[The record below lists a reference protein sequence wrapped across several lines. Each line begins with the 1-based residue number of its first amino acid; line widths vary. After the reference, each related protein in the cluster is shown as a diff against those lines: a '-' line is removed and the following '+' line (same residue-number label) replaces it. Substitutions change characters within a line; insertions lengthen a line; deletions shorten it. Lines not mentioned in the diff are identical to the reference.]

1 MANYPYLSE
10 EEFKPQLLNSI
21 FQYAS
26 ELFDKNPDPTEDE
39 LKSINE
45 EVNKRADNF
54 CEINGYRKTFTV
66 NVDIDVDRGE
76 ESHTDLTGR
85 YIIITPS
92 VRNYTLEV
100 LEPKQKF
107 TI

>member
-10 EEFKPQLLNSI
+10 EEFKPKLLNSI

-26 ELFDKNPDPTEDE
+26 ELFDKNPNPNEDE

-54 CEINGYRKTFTV
+54 CKLNGYRKTFTV
-66 NVDIDVDRGE
+66 NVDRGE

-92 VRNYTLEV
+92 VRHYTLEV
-100 LEPKQKF
+100 LEPKQKL

>member
-1 MANYPYLSE
+1 MANYPYLPI
-10 EEFKPQLLNSI
+10 EEFKPKLLNSI

-26 ELFDKNPDPTEDE
+26 ELFDKNPNPNEDE

-54 CEINGYRKTFTV
+54 CKINGYRKTFTV
-66 NVDIDVDRGE
+66 NIDTEGVIPDSGQ
-76 ESHTDLTGR
+76 LF
-85 YIIITPS
+85 IITPS
-92 VRNYTLEV
+92 IMNYTLEV
-100 LEPKQKF
+100 LEPKQKL

>member
-1 MANYPYLSE
+1 MANYPYLPI
-10 EEFKPQLLNSI
+10 EEFNSLGLNSI

-26 ELFDKNPDPTEDE
+26 ELFDKNPNPNEDE

-54 CEINGYRKTFTV
+54 CKINGYRKTFTV
-66 NVDIDVDRGE
+66 NIDTEGVIPDSGQ
-76 ESHTDLTGR
+76 LF
-85 YIIITPS
+85 IITPS
-92 VRNYTLEV
+92 VMNYTLEV
-100 LEPKQKF
+100 LEPKQKL

>member
-10 EEFKPQLLNSI
+10 EEFKPKLCCSI

-26 ELFDKNPDPTEDE
+26 ELFNKNPDPTEDE

-54 CEINGYRKTFTV
+54 CELNGYRKTFTV
-66 NVDIDVDRGE
+66 NVDIGVNRGE
-76 ESHTDLTGR
+76 ESHMDLHYLHQNNR
-85 YIIITPS
+85 QP
-92 VRNYTLEV
+92 LENPHY
-100 LEPKQKF
+100 L
-107 TI
+107 

>member
-10 EEFKPQLLNSI
+10 EEFKPKLCCSI

-26 ELFDKNPDPTEDE
+26 ELFNKNPDPTEDE

-54 CEINGYRKTFTV
+54 CELNGYRKTFTV
-66 NVDIDVDRGE
+66 NIDTERVIPDSGQLF
-76 ESHTDLTGR
+76 T
-85 YIIITPS
+85 ITPS

-100 LEPKQKF
+100 LELSKKL
-107 TI
+107 TS

>member
-1 MANYPYLSE
+1 MANYPYLPMD
-10 EEFKPQLLNSI
+10 EFKPKLLNSI

-26 ELFDKNPDPTEDE
+26 ELFDKNPNPNEDE

-54 CEINGYRKTFTV
+54 CKINGYRKTFTV
-66 NVDIDVDRGE
+66 NINTERVIPDSGQ
-76 ESHTDLTGR
+76 LF
-85 YIIITPS
+85 IITPS
-92 VRNYTLEV
+92 VMNYTLEV
-100 LEPKQKF
+100 LEPKQKL

>member
-1 MANYPYLSE
+1 MANYPYLPI
-10 EEFKPQLLNSI
+10 EEFKPKLLNSI

-26 ELFDKNPDPTEDE
+26 ELFDKNPNPNEDE

-54 CEINGYRKTFTV
+54 CKINGYRKTFTV
-66 NVDIDVDRGE
+66 NIDIERVIPDSGQ
-76 ESHTDLTGR
+76 LF
-85 YIIITPS
+85 IITSS
-92 VRNYTLEV
+92 VMNYTLEV
-100 LEPKQKF
+100 LEPKQKL

>member
-1 MANYPYLSE
+1 MANYPYLPI
-10 EEFKPQLLNSI
+10 EEFKPKLLNSI

-26 ELFDKNPDPTEDE
+26 ELFDKNPNPNEDE

-54 CEINGYRKTFTV
+54 CKINGYRKTFTV
-66 NVDIDVDRGE
+66 NIDTEGVIPDSGQ
-76 ESHTDLTGR
+76 LL
-85 YIIITPS
+85 IITPS
-92 VRNYTLEV
+92 VMNYTLEV
-100 LEPKQKF
+100 LEPKQKL

>member
-1 MANYPYLSE
+1 MANYPYLPI

-26 ELFDKNPDPTEDE
+26 ELFNKNPDPTEDE

-54 CEINGYRKTFTV
+54 CELNGYRKTFTV
-66 NVDIDVDRGE
+66 NIDPAGVIPD
-76 ESHTDLTGR
+76 SSQLF
-85 YIIITPS
+85 IITPS
-92 VRNYTLEV
+92 VMNYTLEV
-100 LEPKQKF
+100 LEPKQK
-107 TI
+107 ID

>member
-26 ELFDKNPDPTEDE
+26 ELFDKNPNPTEDE

-54 CEINGYRKTFTV
+54 CKINGYRKTFMV
-66 NVDIDVDRGE
+66 NIDTEGVIPDSGQ
-76 ESHTDLTGR
+76 LF
-85 YIIITPS
+85 IITPL

-100 LEPKQKF
+100 LEPKQK
-107 TI
+107 ID

>member
-1 MANYPYLSE
+1 MANYPYLPMD
-10 EEFKPQLLNSI
+10 EFKPKLLNSI

-26 ELFDKNPDPTEDE
+26 ELFDKNPNPNEDE

-54 CEINGYRKTFTV
+54 CKINGYRKTFTV
-66 NVDIDVDRGE
+66 NIDTEGVIPDSGQ
-76 ESHTDLTGR
+76 LF
-85 YIIITPS
+85 IITPS
-92 VRNYTLEV
+92 VMNYTLEV
-100 LEPKQKF
+100 LEPKQKL